1 MNDPKQ
7 QVQEAQKTASRRNT
21 KNLHI
26 ERYSNW
32 RIPNIENLE
41 ITLGVVM
48 GLGNKDKNYSI
59 FFIRNYEIKKKVE
72 WNGWSVERK
81 KDQSWIL
88 CPVPSNMILQKWR
101 RNKVLSNKN
110 WGESLPEYLPC

>member
-1 MNDPKQ
+1 MKKKKMEQINEWPQ
-7 QVQEAQKTASRRNT
+7 TTGPEAQKTASRRNT

-59 FFIRNYEIKKKVE
+59 FFIETMKSR
-72 WNGWSVERK
+72 RK
-81 KDQSWIL
+81 
-88 CPVPSNMILQKWR
+88 
-101 RNKVLSNKN
+101 
-110 WGESLPEYLPC
+110 